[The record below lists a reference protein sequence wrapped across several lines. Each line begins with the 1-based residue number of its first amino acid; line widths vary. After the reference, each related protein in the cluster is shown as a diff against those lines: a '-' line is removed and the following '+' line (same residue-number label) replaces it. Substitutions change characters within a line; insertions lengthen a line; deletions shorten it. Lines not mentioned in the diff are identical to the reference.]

1 MPYQVWFHLPFQ
13 FGEPSTTQSFCAWVS
28 LAQAVSRGMP
38 SASAWRIRS
47 SWISFQAGV
56 CTGLMA
62 PVRSV
67 SLSLGITRPQST
79 PITRP
84 KPRQASQAPTA
95 ELNENM
101 DGIGS

>member
-1 MPYQVWFHLPFQ
+1 
-13 FGEPSTTQSFCAWVS
+13 
-28 LAQAVSRGMP
+28 MP

-47 SWISFQAGV
+47 SWISFHAGV
-56 CTGLMA
+56 WMAFTA

-67 SLSLGITRPQST
+67 SFSFGITRPQST

-95 ELNENM
+95 ELNENSEGM
-101 DGIGS
+101 GAV

>member
-1 MPYQVWFHLPFQ
+1 
-13 FGEPSTTQSFCAWVS
+13 
-28 LAQAVSRGMP
+28 MP

-62 PVRSV
+62 PVRRV
-67 SLSLGITRPQST
+67 SLSLGMTSPQST

-95 ELNENM
+95 ELKENSEGRSEEHTSELQSQSNLVCRLLLEKKKKRQT
-101 DGIGS
+101 DK